1 MPAVL
6 FNFLRFLGVDMTDQQ
21 AVSRRVGER
30 LGERNE
36 TLATAESVTGG
47 MLSAAIVD
55 VPGASDYFDRGYV
68 TYAYEAKSGTLGV
81 DRALLDQHGAV
92 SEPVAA
98 AMAQAARDLAG
109 CTWGVSVTGTAGPS
123 GGTEEKPVGTTFIG
137 VAHAGPWGSQ
147 TSTSTV
153 NRYRF
158 EGNRMA
164 IRRAAVS
171 QALTDLDEHV
181 AAHPTNS
188 S

>member
-1 MPAVL
+1 
-6 FNFLRFLGVDMTDQQ
+6 MTDPQTV
-21 AVSRRVGER
+21 ARRIGDR
-30 LGERNE
+30 LRERNE

-47 MLSAAIVD
+47 MLSSSIVD

-68 TYAYEAKSGTLGV
+68 TYAYEAKTGTLGV
-81 DRALLDQHGAV
+81 DRALLDEHGAV

-98 AMAQAARDLAG
+98 AMAKAARDRAG

-123 GGTEEKPVGTTFIG
+123 GGTENKPVGTTFIG
-137 VAHAGPWGSQ
+137 VAYAGSWGSQ
-147 TSTSTV
+147 KSMSSV

-158 EGNRMA
+158 EGGRMA
-164 IRRAAVS
+164 VRREAVS